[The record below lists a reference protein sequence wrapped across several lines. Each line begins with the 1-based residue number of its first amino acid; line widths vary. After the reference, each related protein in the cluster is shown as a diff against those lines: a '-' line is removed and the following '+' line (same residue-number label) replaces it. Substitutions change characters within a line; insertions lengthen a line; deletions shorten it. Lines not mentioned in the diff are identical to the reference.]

1 MLETLIQR
9 LSRMNNIELFFNLA
23 NLCYL
28 TGTLLL
34 IRRVIKNRNSLK
46 DFDPYGS
53 TTNFIGMTVN
63 CIALAMLGMYTTIII
78 SSPTMAFWAIAAIY
92 SFKNR

>member
-1 MLETLIQR
+1 M
-9 LSRMNNIELFFNLA
+9 NIELLFNLA

-34 IRRVIKNRNSLK
+34 IRRVIKNRNTLK

-53 TTNFIGMTVN
+53 MTNFIGLAINAV
-63 CIALAMLGMYTTIII
+63 ALAGLGMYVTVII
-78 SSPTMAFWAIAAIY
+78 SSPTMAFWAIVAIY
-92 SFKNR
+92 SFKNK

>member
-1 MLETLIQR
+1 M
-9 LSRMNNIELFFNLA
+9 NIELLFNLA

-34 IRRVIKNRNSLK
+34 VRRVIKNRNALK

-53 TTNFIGMTVN
+53 TINFIGMTIN
-63 CIALAMLGMYTTIII
+63 CFALAGLGMFITIII
-78 SSPTMAFWAIAAIY
+78 SLPTVVFWAIAAIY

>member
-1 MLETLIQR
+1 
-9 LSRMNNIELFFNLA
+9 MNNIELIFNLA

-28 TGTLLL
+28 IGTILL
-34 IRRVIKNRNSLK
+34 IRRVLKNRNNLK

-53 TTNFIGMTVN
+53 STNFIGMAIN
-63 CIALAMLGMYTTIII
+63 ALALAGLGMYTTIII
-78 SSPTMAFWAIAAIY
+78 SSPTMAFWAIAALY

>member
-1 MLETLIQR
+1 M
-9 LSRMNNIELFFNLA
+9 NIELLFNLA

-34 IRRVIKNRNSLK
+34 IRRVIKNRNTLK

-53 TTNFIGMTVN
+53 MTNFIGLAIIAV
-63 CIALAMLGMYTTIII
+63 ALAGLGMYVTVII
-78 SSPTMAFWAIAAIY
+78 SSPTMAFWAIVAIY
-92 SFKNR
+92 SFKNK